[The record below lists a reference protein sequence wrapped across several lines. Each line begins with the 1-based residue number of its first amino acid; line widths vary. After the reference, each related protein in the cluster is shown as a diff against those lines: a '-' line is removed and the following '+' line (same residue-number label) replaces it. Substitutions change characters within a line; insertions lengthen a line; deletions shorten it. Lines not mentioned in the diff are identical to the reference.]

1 MIYILN
7 LLEFFVFTLI
17 FLNTTQILSMIKII
31 LHRNIKVYTFV
42 NVKILLNKYSNRR

>member
-1 MIYILN
+1 
-7 LLEFFVFTLI
+7 
-17 FLNTTQILSMIKII
+17 MIKII

>member
-17 FLNTTQILSMIKII
+17 FLNTTQKHDKNHIA
-31 LHRNIKVYTFV
+31 
-42 NVKILLNKYSNRR
+42 